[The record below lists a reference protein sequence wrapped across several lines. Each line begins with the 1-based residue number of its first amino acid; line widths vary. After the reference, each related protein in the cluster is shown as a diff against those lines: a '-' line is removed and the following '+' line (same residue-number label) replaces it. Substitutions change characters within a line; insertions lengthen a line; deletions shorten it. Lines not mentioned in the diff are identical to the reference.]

1 METDMDVELRLAE
14 VKALVELGNMQNAG
28 ANALL
33 IQGAAND
40 RERLAE
46 HQEAVKAALSQ
57 VAADR
62 KADQE
67 AQARKDEDQERRLR
81 LVDPL
86 PAQMQALATAHQELA
101 GLVGRIATQQNKW
114 AGGSVVGAL
123 IVSALVGFIL
133 NRH

>member
-1 METDMDVELRLAE
+1 MEMELRIAE

-46 HQEAVKAALSQ
+46 HQEAVRIALAQ

-62 KADQE
+62 RADQE
-67 AQARKDEDQERRLR
+67 AQARKDADQEERLR
-81 LVDPL
+81 RVDPL
-86 PAQMQALATAHQELA
+86 PAQMQALAESHEKLA
-101 GLVGRIATQQNKW
+101 GLVGKIATQQNKW
-114 AGGSVVGAL
+114 AGGSVVAAL

-133 NRH
+133 NRY